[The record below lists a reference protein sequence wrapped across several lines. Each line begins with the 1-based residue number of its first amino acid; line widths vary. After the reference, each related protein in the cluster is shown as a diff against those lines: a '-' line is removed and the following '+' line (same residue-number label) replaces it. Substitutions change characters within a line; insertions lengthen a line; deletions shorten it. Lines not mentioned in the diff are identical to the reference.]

1 MENNEL
7 YGLVLNKGE
16 REELYKLCI
25 EYKIPILYPRLFKS
39 DEPHHYLWGFNK
51 DGIALVGTIIMRRL
65 TKNRRVLHGIK
76 ELESFLKNNQSYL
89 PIGNSI
95 EELIFFPINELPRF
109 FRPHIS
115 KSRGF
120 PRNF

>member
-7 YGLVLNKGE
+7 YGLVLYKGE
-16 REELYKLCI
+16 KEELYKLCI

-65 TKNRRVLHGIK
+65 TKNRRVIHWIK
-76 ELESFLKNNQSYL
+76 ELESFLKKKFMFLN
-89 PIGNSI
+89 
-95 EELIFFPINELPRF
+95 
-109 FRPHIS
+109 
-115 KSRGF
+115 K
-120 PRNF
+120 

>member
-16 REELYKLCI
+16 RKELYKLCV

-76 ELESFLKNNQSYL
+76 ELESFLKKK
-89 PIGNSI
+89 
-95 EELIFFPINELPRF
+95 LIFLN
-109 FRPHIS
+109 
-115 KSRGF
+115 K
-120 PRNF
+120 

>member
-39 DEPHHYLWGFNK
+39 DEPHHYL
-51 DGIALVGTIIMRRL
+51 
-65 TKNRRVLHGIK
+65 
-76 ELESFLKNNQSYL
+76 
-89 PIGNSI
+89 
-95 EELIFFPINELPRF
+95 
-109 FRPHIS
+109 
-115 KSRGF
+115 
-120 PRNF
+120 